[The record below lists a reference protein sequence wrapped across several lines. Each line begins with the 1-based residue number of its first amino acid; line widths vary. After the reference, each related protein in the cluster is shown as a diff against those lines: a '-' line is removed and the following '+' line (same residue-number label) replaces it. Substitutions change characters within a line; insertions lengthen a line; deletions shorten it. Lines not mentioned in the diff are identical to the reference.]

1 MIIHSVMSIAKYIAI
16 VSAAALTVA
25 CGGQAVEGS
34 KETRAILPNKAQIDS
49 ASYLVGMHFG
59 SFIIDNDFGEM
70 NWDELLRGLKD
81 YVHAKGD
88 PMDSTF
94 VDQFKV
100 NPQVINE
107 VLDGFLM
114 KRRDYAIALNK
125 EKGDNYMEQFL
136 KEAGAQRSESG
147 LGYKIIEPGSDKR
160 AVHELDTVWVNYKG
174 TKLDGTVFD
183 QNENFSFTLQQ
194 VIPGW
199 SEGVQKIGEGGKVQ
213 LVIPADLAYGEYGN
227 NRIEPNATLLFDID
241 LLKVGPYTEPVQ

>member
-1 MIIHSVMSIAKYIAI
+1 MRIAKHIAI
-16 VSAAALTVA
+16 VSAAVLTVA
-25 CGGQAVEGS
+25 CGHPRAEGS
-34 KETRAILPNKAQIDS
+34 EETRAILPNKAQIDS

-70 NWDELLRGLKD
+70 NWDELLKGLKD

-94 VDQFKV
+94 VEQFKV
-100 NPQVINE
+100 NPEVINE
-107 VLDGFLM
+107 VLDGFLL
-114 KRRDYAIALNK
+114 KRRNYKVALNK
-125 EKGDNYMEQFL
+125 EKGDDFMAEFL
-136 KEAGAQRSESG
+136 QKPGTQRSDTG
-147 LGYKIIEPGSDKR
+147 LGYMVVEPGNDKK
-160 AVHELDTVWVNYKG
+160 AVHELDTVWVNYVG
-174 TKLDGTVFD
+174 RTLDGVVFD
-183 QNENFSFTLQQ
+183 RNENFSFTLQQ

-199 SEGVQKIGEGGKVQ
+199 SEGVQKIGEGGTIN